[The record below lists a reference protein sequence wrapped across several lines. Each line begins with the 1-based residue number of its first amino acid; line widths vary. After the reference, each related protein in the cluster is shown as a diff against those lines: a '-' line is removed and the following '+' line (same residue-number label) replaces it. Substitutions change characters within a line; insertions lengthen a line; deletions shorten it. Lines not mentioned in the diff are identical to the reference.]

1 MNKEYPAHNVN
12 DLRECVLALITEVER
27 LQKANRER
35 AEIIEEQNKEL
46 NKFRM
51 DKSLMD
57 FGISAER
64 VRVVEK
70 EKIPNQAFRNRKRQ
84 VKHLTRGCIRRNAEI
99 ERLREALL
107 LIQNSDTWLIE
118 PSPMMHT
125 IEEAYH
131 ACVGIADK
139 AIEGDVDE

>member
-1 MNKEYPAHNVN
+1 MTNE
-12 DLRECVLALITEVER
+12 E
-27 LQKANRER
+27 LQVIK
-35 AEIIEEQNKEL
+35 
-46 NKFRM
+46 
-51 DKSLMD
+51 
-57 FGISAER
+57 ER
-64 VRVVEK
+64 VAKATVGPWEWRNDCYDDFWLASNHFIVADSFGYDDGDSTIRVSEADA
-70 EKIPNQAFRNRKRQ
+70 EFIAHARQ
-84 VKHLTRGCIRRNAEI
+84 DVPTLVAEV

-139 AIEGDVDE
+139 ALGVRKNDNSTLQIHKSRNR